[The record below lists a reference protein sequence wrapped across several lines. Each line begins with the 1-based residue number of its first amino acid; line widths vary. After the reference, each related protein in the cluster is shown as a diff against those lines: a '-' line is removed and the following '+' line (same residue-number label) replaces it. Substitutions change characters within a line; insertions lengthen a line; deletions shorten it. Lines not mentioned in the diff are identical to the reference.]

1 MDAELSLHHEE
12 MSEEALQELVF
23 SLMRSLNQETDL
35 TARLPEETGG
45 IGTRGN
51 IGIVGQ
57 IFLAALSSGTVVSLL
72 QVLKSYVE
80 RKPTL
85 EIELKTGTGSPLK
98 IKAEHLSPEQIEQTL
113 QAVQQLCKD

>member
-85 EIELKTGTGSPLK
+85 EIELELSGKKLK

-113 QAVQQLCKD
+113 QAVQQHLH